1 VKGQIFTYGLT
12 YVGAVVALFYPFVGV
27 LIYISFAILEPPGLW
42 YWSVPIGNYARIVAI
57 AMLIGWVIKGGG
69 DWRLGRSQAVLLSLV
84 AYLLWATIS
93 LGMHSAP
100 DWSWGFVVELTKVVL
115 PFMAGL
121 TLITSVRQL
130 KQLAWTIALSQ
141 GYLAYE
147 MNLRYYEGFYSRFR
161 EVSHA
166 GLDNNSVAI
175 AMATGVGFALF
186 LGLREKVLWR
196 KALAFLACVLMA
208 HVIMFSMSRGGMLA
222 LCVVGVV
229 SMFLVPKREFSLL
242 LFIAVVI
249 LGFRLAGEGIRT
261 RFSTVFVDAEQRDQ
275 SAQGRLDMWINCL
288 DVMRR
293 YPLLGCGPN
302 QWRNIAPEYGHA
314 KGKEA
319 HTLWLQTGAELGI
332 PGMAFLVSFY
342 GLCIWRLWGLTRPY
356 ARPPDPW
363 LTDGGRMV
371 VAALAGFAV
380 SAQFVSLEGLEIPYY
395 VTLFGAGVL
404 KVNSLLAAQN
414 TLGPVNQQALP
425 QPAPGTQGT
434 PTA

>member
-1 VKGQIFTYGLT
+1 
-12 YVGAVVALFYPFVGV
+12 
-27 LIYISFAILEPPGLW
+27 
-42 YWSVPIGNYARIVAI
+42 
-57 AMLIGWVIKGGG
+57 VIKGCG
-69 DWRLGRSQAVLLSLV
+69 DWKLGRSTGVFISLV
-84 AYLLWATIS
+84 GYLIWAS
-93 LGMHSAP
+93 VSAAFCDTP
-100 DWSWGFVVELTKVVL
+100 DLAWGFVVNLTKVVL

-121 TLITSVRQL
+121 TLITSVKQL

-147 MNLRYYEGFYSRFR
+147 MNLRYYEGFYHRFQ

-175 AMATGVGFALF
+175 AMATGVGFAFF
-186 LGLREKVLWR
+186 LGLREKSLWR
-196 KALAFLACVLMA
+196 KALAFLACALMA
-208 HVIMFSMSRGGMLA
+208 HVILFSMSRGGMLG
-222 LCVVGVV
+222 LSVVGAVGF
-229 SMFLVPKREFSLL
+229 FLVPKRSMPLL
-242 LFIAVVI
+242 LFMLAVI
-249 LGFRLAGEGIRT
+249 LGLRLSGEHVRE
-261 RFSTVFVDAEQRDQ
+261 RFSTIFVDSEERDR
-275 SAQGRLDMWINCL
+275 SAQGRTEMWVDCL

-293 YPLLGCGPN
+293 KPVFGCGPD
-302 QWRNIAPEYGHA
+302 QWGNIAPEYGHP

-319 HTLWLQTGAELGI
+319 HSLWLQIGAELGI
-332 PGMAFLVSFY
+332 PGLAFLIAFY
-342 GLCIWRLWGLTRPY
+342 GLCSWRCWKLSRPY

-363 LTDGGRMV
+363 LADGGRMV

-404 KVNSLLAAQN
+404 KVSSLLAAQN

-434 PTA
+434 PMA